1 MEEAEKL
8 YDTVMNIALATFG
21 EDSLKLS
28 PYINNLGRFYK
39 DVGRYEESERLL
51 LQSLELE
58 KKHEPDSSNVA
69 DRINN
74 LGHLYSLQNLN
85 DKATEMYQQA
95 YDIMNRNY
103 DPYHFFTATVC
114 NNLGMSFAESGK
126 MKRQKNFYKE
136 RLK

>member
-1 MEEAEKL
+1 
-8 YDTVMNIALATFG
+8 MNIALATYG

-58 KKHEPDSSNVA
+58 KKREPDSSNVA

-74 LGHLYSLQNLN
+74 R
-85 DKATEMYQQA
+85 
-95 YDIMNRNY
+95 DIYIHCKILMIKPRKCINK
-103 DPYHFFTATVC
+103 P
-114 NNLGMSFAESGK
+114 MI
-126 MKRQKNFYKE
+126 
-136 RLK
+136 